1 MQKNS
6 EAECIVPASLACEVA
21 GFLVSFSLKNVAR
34 KVRDKAAWKQNRGQ
48 KRKRWVKG
56 RGWPPHCAE
65 LPAFFLFRPS
75 PSNFDLFLGKN
86 TNEKHTKRG
95 LLSGYISTHIFDGVK
110 YYQVLPVYCIPF
122 TNRNQMRL
130 SWFSDNIKLTINFP
144 RAGLRTHDKKP
155 KIERRRIEVQSLI
168 RPDPRLNTVSVP
180 NFFQSYL
187 AFFNSVFFMTKSLH
201 RSAQRPIFQIRF
213 ISFPNNKLA
222 PLKRFMVDN

>member
-1 MQKNS
+1 MQKNW

-122 TNRNQMRL
+122 TNRNQIRL

-144 RAGLRTHDKKP
+144 RAGLRTQPPPPPPH
-155 KIERRRIEVQSLI
+155 S
-168 RPDPRLNTVSVP
+168 PRLSAFSVLIPVKSHNMYQFQTFRSLTEPLPDLTPPAVS
-180 NFFQSYL
+180 
-187 AFFNSVFFMTKSLH
+187 SVTLRHCF
-201 RSAQRPIFQIRF
+201 
-213 ISFPNNKLA
+213 
-222 PLKRFMVDN
+222 

>member
-1 MQKNS
+1 MQKNW

-95 LLSGYISTHIFDGVK
+95 LLSGYISTHIFDSVK

-122 TNRNQMRL
+122 TNRNQIRL

-144 RAGLRTHDKKP
+144 RAGLRTQPPPH
-155 KIERRRIEVQSLI
+155 S
-168 RPDPRLNTVSVP
+168 PRLSAFSVLIPVKSHNMYQFQTFRRLTEPLPDLTPPAVS
-180 NFFQSYL
+180 
-187 AFFNSVFFMTKSLH
+187 SVTLRHCF
-201 RSAQRPIFQIRF
+201 
-213 ISFPNNKLA
+213 
-222 PLKRFMVDN
+222 

>member
-155 KIERRRIEVQSLI
+155 KIERRRIEVQSLYRTRSPTEYSERAQFFSVLLSRNSFFFYDKVI
-168 RPDPRLNTVSVP
+168 AVRLIALFYS
-180 NFFQSYL
+180 
-187 AFFNSVFFMTKSLH
+187 KSL
-201 RSAQRPIFQIRF
+201 I
-213 ISFPNNKLA
+213 
-222 PLKRFMVDN
+222 